1 MKTIYC
7 GIAKAQNKME
17 HSINERKPMT
27 NKEIKFFGTSTSLD
41 DQLTKRNVTIK
52 TDSPKFIRAQS
63 FNMFSPRK
71 SRHKRFGRGLS
82 MNSIV
87 DDANSKSECSM
98 RDKNDNY
105 NMFNIVTK
113 SLTTEKLCNIQ
124 QANIGCR
131 SLHASK
137 LDMVDENDGDS
148 SADDAVAGGGSDGDK
163 LISISEESM
172 GGRSSRQQLLRTST
186 IKTNRISRLGLH
198 QFRKRSASCDG
209 YDSDSI
215 KRYFH

>member
-1 MKTIYC
+1 
-7 GIAKAQNKME
+7 ME
-17 HSINERKPMT
+17 NSLNERKPIT
-27 NKEIKFFGTSTSLD
+27 NKEIRFFGISTTLEN
-41 DQLTKRNVTIK
+41 QLTKSNDIKNVQ
-52 TDSPKFIRAQS
+52 PKFIRAQS
-63 FNMFSPRK
+63 FNIFSPRK

-87 DDANSKSECSM
+87 TDGNSKSECSM

-105 NMFNIVTK
+105 NTFNIITK
-113 SLTTEKLCNIQ
+113 SLMTDKLCNVE

-131 SLHASK
+131 SMHANK
-137 LDMVDENDGDS
+137 LDMVDENEGDS
-148 SADDAVAGGGSDGDK
+148 NDGNVLKSNGGK

-172 GGRSSRQQLLRTST
+172 GVRASRCERQQLLRTST

-209 YDSDSI
+209 YDSDSV
-215 KRYFH
+215 KRYLSYRS